1 MRYLEEN
8 EGIVLWKK
16 KKSRIFAA
24 RKRKKIDLFH
34 R

>member
-1 MRYLEEN
+1 MYLEEK
-8 EGIVLWKK
+8 EGKVLWIRR
-16 KKSRIFAA
+16 KSRNFAA